1 MGYCFSSQKMV
12 RDEGSDDVQRKDAGE
27 VCDARVFDYDSWRT
41 SEVHDVVLAQLDF
54 EEEVLL

>member
-1 MGYCFSSQKMV
+1 MK
-12 RDEGSDDVQRKDAGE
+12 RKEVGE
-27 VCDARVFDYDSWRT
+27 VCDASVFDYGSWRT

>member
-1 MGYCFSSQKMV
+1 MV
-12 RDEGSDDVQRKDAGE
+12 RDEGSDDVQRKDTGE

-41 SEVHDVVLAQLDF
+41 SGVHDVVLAQLDF

>member
-1 MGYCFSSQKMV
+1 MESG
-12 RDEGSDDVQRKDAGE
+12 DVKRKEVGE
-27 VCDARVFDYDSWRT
+27 VCDARVFDYGSWRT